1 MAQVVT
7 NLVIDARGADAGSA
21 AYVKAMRDAQ
31 AAAGRT
37 TDAHSRAQE
46 AQARTTAVMTGQTGS
61 ITRSRAEWDRLSRS
75 MDPVIKAQR
84 MIEDATK
91 KADAAVRRGITTQQ
105 EAARIID
112 LVRRKHEQVAAST
125 KAVAAANDNYA
136 GSTGA
141 LGGALGGLAARLGIA
156 GAAFAAVTGAAAA
169 AFSVLSPGK
178 VIDVTREFETLQASL
193 RTVTGS
199 ADNAKVA
206 FAAINEFAVQTPFSV
221 QQVTEAFIR
230 LKSLGL
236 DAGAEAL
243 TSYGNTA
250 SAMGKPVMQMIE
262 AVADAVTGEFE
273 RLKEFGIRASKD
285 GEQVAFTF
293 QGVTTTVKKNADDI
307 ARYLQGI
314 GNTQFAGAMAEQM
327 KTLEG
332 SFSNLEDMVQS
343 FQRRIGEGDFSQSIK
358 DLNSALGDLL
368 GGNMDV
374 AETIGSAFAAVVREL
389 IPLVD
394 GIQLV
399 INGFRDLSA
408 WGQTIDENLN
418 LSGIAQQFA
427 DMQQASA
434 DAGASV
440 REWLV
445 DAFAAILPVAVGTVQ
460 AIVAAFDTMHGAMQ
474 ALGARIKNAFLSV
487 MEDMINGVI
496 DRINALTGSLAAIG
510 VQIGQIGKV
519 SFGKFEVDATASFS
533 NIGTAAREAYE
544 KGAAGATELA
554 NTISQRQ
561 QELKGEAILK
571 GMAANVAATSGAL
584 PGLTKNMDG
593 ASTATNKLGDAGK
606 KAGAGAKD
614 AASAYENLIQRT
626 RDRIEELDLE
636 RRYVGQTTDAV
647 IKMKLAHDLERAAK
661 KSGIEVTAEMRRE
674 WDLLGDGLA
683 GATRRLE
690 DAKDALKEIQDA
702 QKFVGG
708 LFENFIGD
716 LISGSGKLEDALKG
730 LADTFLKSG
739 LQALLTGE
747 GPLAGIL
754 GTAATNKGEQGGL
767 FGYLMG
773 NDVKLFRDTVAKGT
787 AEGVNKAIGTGGQTS
802 GAAIGNVFGIDG
814 KALMGGVTA
823 LASLGAAYGS
833 GMSAGSVGMAGVTG
847 GISGLAGGLAAG
859 AAIGTIGGLSASAV
873 LGPIGLLAGAGIAI
887 YGNMQQRK
895 QQKEELRRQAQ
906 ENYEAAKPQ
915 VAQLGQTFRGD
926 ELGNIQ
932 QQIQSGID
940 KLNELGPVL
949 VNAGHVDELIALQND
964 YNTFV
969 NRMKDEFRAD
979 FDGTIEELRAGLGA
993 QGPFKQASDAVKQ
1006 FGDSAKSF
1014 IADTATAF
1022 GEGAWQ
1028 IDAAREASFEYALSM
1043 LDQAKTLTE
1052 VQQSIQSINGTAAGL
1067 SKVLQE
1073 LGMSAY
1079 DTAWQIEYRV
1089 QNAMDRLRDA
1099 FTDGLE
1105 RRLNE
1110 ANDMGYINEMA
1121 DQIAQYRND
1130 LADSAAL
1137 GLDGALAA
1145 RVFAAE
1151 AQQIVNGAELA
1162 GDAFN
1167 ALVQQF
1173 PELAGVVKEFSQAL
1187 VDVKEDLEAIAQRR
1201 LGYQD
1206 RLFAANNDN
1215 TTVEGALAAYDR
1227 QAAQQRI
1234 AEMKAGGQAMA
1245 DLEAAIAAERLNII
1259 SDFAAK
1265 AKAAQEQ
1272 AAEQAARAA
1281 QQKVD
1286 EAQRAVD
1293 DARSDLQ
1300 RAYERQASTLNST
1313 ISRLDSFT
1321 ASIRKLRNDLRFDDS
1336 LSPYADAQRQ
1346 QEAQARFQ
1354 DLAAKAMAGDQT
1366 AMDQLADAARRYLEE
1381 SKAYYGFN
1389 EVYARIFEE
1398 VQSTLDAVG
1407 NTAQSELDIARSQL
1421 AALDKQV
1428 EGLLTVNDSV
1438 LSVAAAIAKLE
1449 QTQIALDKAR
1459 AEQAALGNGTGGGT
1473 TTPPPATGDWQTTY
1487 VQSLYRDIFKR
1498 EADLAGLAYWT
1509 GLLKNGTYNS
1519 ATLYTALADAKAA
1532 GAMRFGGIVG
1542 AYAGGGIVGNG
1553 IWDMDSVI
1561 ARYAG
1566 GGSIALAGG
1575 EHVTRAP
1582 SVNPST
1588 YPVLD
1593 YINRTGRAPAND
1605 DSAKEEIRALRG
1617 QVAQLT
1623 GVVERLLGQN
1633 VEATKETTAAV
1644 KSQTSEVRKTAQAR

>member
-1 MAQVVT
+1 MDLASAKVVR
-7 NLVIDARGADAGSA
+7 LVETRYTSEGAE
-21 AYVKAMRDAQ
+21 KAIGDAQ
-31 AAAGRT
+31 RLDASQGKVGRSAEAVAVSTDKSTKSVLSADDAYKKLLASVDKQFRAQSQLAAGQAKL
-37 TDAHSRAQE
+37 DRAMQQGVIE
-46 AQARTTAVMTGQTGS
+46 AREHARVMDLL
-61 ITRSRAEWDRLSRS
+61 R
-75 MDPVIKAQR
+75 QR
-84 MIEDATK
+84 YT
-91 KADAAVRRGITTQQ
+91 V
-105 EAARIID
+105 
-112 LVRRKHEQVAAST
+112 LNV
-125 KAVAAANDNYA
+125 ANDNY
-136 GSTGA
+136 SGA
-141 LGGALGGLAARLGIA
+141 VGGLGTSLAGLAARLGVA
-156 GAAFAAVTGAAAA
+156 GAAFAAVATATAA
-169 AFSVLSPGK
+169 AFAVISPGK
-178 VIDVTREFETLQASL
+178 VIEVTREFETLQASL

-199 ADNAKVA
+199 ADNAKAA
-206 FAAINEFAVQTPFSV
+206 FASINEFAVQTPFSV

-293 QGVTTTVKKNADDI
+293 QGVTTTVKKSADDI
-307 ARYLQGI
+307 AKYLQGI
-314 GNTQFAGAMAEQM
+314 GNAQFAGAMAEQM

-332 SFSNLEDMVQS
+332 SFSNLEDMVQA

-358 DLNSALGDLL
+358 DLNSAISDLL
-368 GGNMDV
+368 GNNMDV
-374 AETIGSAFAAVVREL
+374 AETIGGAFAAVTKEL

-394 GIQLV
+394 GVQVV
-399 INGFRDLSA
+399 INAFRDLAS
-408 WGQTIDENLN
+408 WGQVIDENLN

-474 ALGARIKNAFLSV
+474 ALGARIKNAFLSI

-519 SFGKFEVDATASFS
+519 SFGKFEVDAAASFS

-561 QELKGEAILK
+561 QELKGESILK
-571 GMAANVAATSGAL
+571 GMAANVASTSGAL
-584 PGLTKNMDG
+584 PGLTKNMNAAAG
-593 ASTATNKLGDAGK
+593 AANNLGAATK
-606 KAGAGAKD
+606 KAAGGAKE
-614 AASAYENLIQRT
+614 AASAYENLVQRT
-626 RDRIEELDLE
+626 RDRIEELELE

-647 IKMKLAHDLERAAK
+647 IKLKLAHDLERAAK

-674 WDLLGDGLA
+674 WSSLGDDLA
-683 GATRRLE
+683 GATRRLD
-690 DAKDALKEIQDA
+690 DAREAMRDLQESQRYT
-702 QKFVGG
+702 
-708 LFENFIGD
+708 GD
-716 LISGSGKLEDALKG
+716 LFADFITDMKDGAGSLSDAFKNLG
-730 LADTFLKSG
+730 DVFFNSG

-747 GPLAGIL
+747 GPLGGVL
-754 GTAATNKGEQGGL
+754 GLSATEKGQQGGL
-767 FGYLMG
+767 LGLLAG
-773 NDVKLFRDTVAKGT
+773 NDVKLFRETISKGVEDGFT
-787 AEGVNKAIGTGGQTS
+787 KPLKTMAQGGYGPDMQSTGM
-802 GAAIGNVFGIDG
+802 FGIDG
-814 KALMGGVTA
+814 KALMGGITA
-823 LASLGAAYGS
+823 LASLGAAYGG
-833 GMSAGSVGMAGVTG
+833 GMSAGSPMMGAATGALSG
-847 GISGLAGGLAAG
+847 GIGALSLAAIPALSAIPMIGPILAIGGALLGGGLG
-859 AAIGTIGGLSASAV
+859 FLGGSQS
-873 LGPIGLLAGAGIAI
+873 
-887 YGNMQQRK
+887 QKQR
-895 QQKEELRRQAQ
+895 KEELQRQAE
-906 ENYEAAKPQ
+906 ENYQAAKPQ
-915 VAQLGQTFRGD
+915 VAQLGQLFRGD

-932 QQIQSGID
+932 QQIQAGID

-979 FDGTIEELRAGLGA
+979 FTGTIDELRAGLGA

-1014 IADTATAF
+1014 VADTATAF

-1028 IDAAREASFEYALSM
+1028 IQNARDASIDYALSM

-1067 SKVLQE
+1067 SKVLQD
-1073 LGMSAY
+1073 LGMSAE
-1079 DTAWQIEYRV
+1079 DAANAINQRV
-1089 QNAMDRLRDA
+1089 GAAMDRLRSA
-1099 FTDGLE
+1099 FTEGLE

-1110 ANDMGYINEMA
+1110 ASDMGYLNEMA

-1130 LADSAAL
+1130 LADAAAL

-1187 VDVKEDLEAIAQRR
+1187 ADMGNDLAAIAQRQQS
-1201 LGYQD
+1201 YYD
-1206 RLFAANNDN
+1206 RIFNAANDN
-1215 TTVEGALAAYDR
+1215 STLEGALKAFDR
-1227 QAAQQRI
+1227 NAQRERE
-1234 AEMKAGGQAMA
+1234 AEMKAGGQAIT
-1245 DLEAAIAAERLNII
+1245 DLELALAAERVKIVN
-1259 SDFAAK
+1259 DFAAK
-1265 AKAAQEQ
+1265 AKAAEQQ

-1300 RAYERQASTLNST
+1300 RAYEQQASTINAT
-1313 ISRLDSFT
+1313 ISRLEAFT
-1321 ASIRKLRNDLRFDDS
+1321 SSIRKLRADLRFDDS
-1336 LSPYADAQRQ
+1336 LSPYNDRQQQ
-1346 QEAQARFQ
+1346 QEAQATFQ
-1354 DLAAKAMAGDQT
+1354 ELAAKAMAGDQT

-1398 VQSTLDAVG
+1398 VQSTLEAVG
-1407 NTAQSELDIARSQL
+1407 SKSQSELDIARAQL
-1421 AALDKQV
+1421 SALDAQV
-1428 EGLLTVNDSV
+1428 SGLLTVNDSV
-1438 LSVAAAIAKLE
+1438 LTVAAGIEKLNAAVA
-1449 QTQIALDKAR
+1449 ALA
-1459 AEQAALGNGTGGGT
+1459 AAQAAQIGNGTG
-1473 TTPPPATGDWQTTY
+1473 TPDQRTAY
-1487 VQSLYRDIFKR
+1487 VTSLYQKYFGRQPDQ
-1498 EADLAGLAYWT
+1498 AGLDFWVKSDLSTSQLDQAF
-1509 GLLKNGTYNS
+1509 
-1519 ATLYTALADAKAA
+1519 ADAKAA
-1532 GAMRFGGIVG
+1532 GAMRLGGIVG
-1542 AYAGGGIVGNG
+1542 AYARGGLVGNG

-1566 GGSIALAGG
+1566 GGNIALAGG

-1582 SVNPST
+1582 SVNPAT

-1605 DSAKEEIRALRG
+1605 DSAKEEIRALRALVEQLIG
-1617 QVAQLT
+1617 VSVQGHKAVAQA
-1623 GVVERLLGQN
+1623 VVEN
-1633 VEATKETTAAV
+1633 TSAV
-1644 KSQTSEVRKTAQAR
+1644 KEDTRKASTAQIARRTGTNG